1 MDNGELRMG
10 NDQVG
15 RRGVLSIL
23 VIIALSVAAID
34 GSALGQTQKK
44 VRISISSRSNT
55 SVPYYVAVS
64 KGFFRDE
71 GMDVEIIQ
79 ANPRLGVMALMN
91 GDVSFTGTFVST
103 VRGILSGFPLKI
115 VLVAFKKGVYYL
127 IAHPSIKDVQD
138 LKGKKLGVS
147 SIRGADHLVAEELL
161 KSKGVNPA
169 QMQPVVLGDT
179 SVRLQSVVTGAVEV
193 TTLSPPHDLM
203 AQKAGAKVLAGP
215 PEVGMPASGMIT
227 SERLI
232 KENPAFVRR
241 GVRAIVRAN
250 RFIDENRAETIKVLL
265 QWVKQTPEIAAR
277 SYDVELKSILRDG
290 IMTDAEMENFIDRL
304 GNEKKRSLDEVRDF
318 SFVRQVWKELESG
331 R

>member
-1 MDNGELRMG
+1 MPPTKWILLATILLG
-10 NDQVG
+10 
-15 RRGVLSIL
+15 L
-23 VIIALSVAAID
+23 VICQPLAHAQI
-34 GSALGQTQKK
+34 QK

-55 SVPYYVAVS
+55 SVSFYVAVS

-115 VLVAFKKGVYYL
+115 VVVAFKKGVYYL
-127 IAHPSIKDVQD
+127 IAHPSVKDIQE

-147 SIRGADHLVAEELL
+147 SIRGSDHLVAEELL
-161 KSKGVNPA
+161 RSKGFNPA
-169 QMQPVVLGDT
+169 QLQPVTLGDT
-179 SVRLQSVVTGAVEV
+179 FVRLQSVITGAVEV

-203 AQKAGAKVLAGP
+203 AQQMGGKVLAGP

-227 SERLI
+227 SDRLI
-232 KENPAFVRR
+232 KENPQFVKR
-241 GVRAIVRAN
+241 GVRALLKAN
-250 RFIDENRAETIKVLL
+250 RLIEENPQETIRVLL

-277 SYDVELKSILRDG
+277 SYDVELKTIVRDG
-290 IMTDAEMENFIDRL
+290 IMTDGEVDNFLDRL
-304 GNEKKRSLDEVRDF
+304 TDKKRPLDEVRDF
-318 SFVRQVWKELESG
+318 SFARQALKELESG

>member
-1 MDNGELRMG
+1 MLR
-10 NDQVG
+10 
-15 RRGVLSIL
+15 SIIMSMVSIML
-23 VIIALSVAAID
+23 LAVVSWD
-34 GSALGQTQKK
+34 GISLAQTQK

-64 KGFFRDE
+64 RGFFRDE

-127 IAHPSIKDVQD
+127 IAHPSVKDVQD

-147 SIRGADHLVAEELL
+147 SIRGSDHLVAEELL
-161 KSKGVNPA
+161 RSKGLNPA
-169 QMQPVVLGDT
+169 LMQPVVLGDT
-179 SVRLQSVVTGAVEV
+179 SVRLQSVITGAVEV

-203 AQKAGAKVLAGP
+203 AQKAGVKVLAGP
-215 PEVGMPASGMIT
+215 PEIGMPASGMIT

-232 KENPAFVRR
+232 KENPVFVRR
-241 GVRAIVRAN
+241 GVRAILRAN
-250 RFIDENRAETIKVLL
+250 RFIDENRGETIKLLL

-277 SYDVELKSILRDG
+277 SYDVELRSIQRDG
-290 IMTDAEMENFIDRL
+290 IMTDSEMESFIDRL
-304 GNEKKRSLDEVRDF
+304 GNEKKRPLDDVRDF
-318 SFVRQVWKELESG
+318 SFVRQVWKELEPLK
-331 R
+331 

>member
-1 MDNGELRMG
+1 ME
-10 NDQVG
+10 NDRSGG
-15 RRGVLSIL
+15 RNLFSIL
-23 VIIALSVAAID
+23 LIVLFTVAGLDGNALAQA
-34 GSALGQTQKK
+34 QK

-55 SVPYYVAVS
+55 SVPYYVAMS

-127 IAHPSIKDVQD
+127 IAHPSVKDVQD

-161 KSKGVNPA
+161 RSKGLNPA

-179 SVRLQSVVTGAVEV
+179 FVRLQSVITGAVEV

-203 AQKAGAKVLAGP
+203 AQKAGVKVLAGP
-215 PEVGMPASGMIT
+215 PEIGMPASGMIT

-241 GVRAIVRAN
+241 GVRAILRAN

-290 IMTDAEMENFIDRL
+290 TMTDAEMESFIDRL
-304 GNEKKRSLDEVRDF
+304 GNEKKRSIDEVRDF
-318 SFVRQVWKELESG
+318 SFVRQVWKELESA